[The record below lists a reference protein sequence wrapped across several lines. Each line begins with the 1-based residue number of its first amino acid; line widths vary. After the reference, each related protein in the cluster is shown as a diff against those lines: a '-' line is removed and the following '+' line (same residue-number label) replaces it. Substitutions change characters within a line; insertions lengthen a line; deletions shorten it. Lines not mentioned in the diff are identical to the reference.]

1 MKSDRFFFLYQNTA
15 ELNQIKFIIKLL
27 PQSGLQLYI
36 FCVDTQRLNL
46 KSISGLP
53 IKTIMIDDVIYS
65 KFLPE
70 QLKKAK
76 SLRTKLSS
84 LNINESD
91 TFVTQAL
98 YSLNNFILY
107 SFFKKKK
114 SRIISYSQNSIRFK
128 NNKFLNFSIYQ
139 SFKHSIYTF
148 LYSRKFIFFY
158 NVKGTIHDFV
168 FTRTLS
174 DIHVDF
180 GSSIKNEMIISSHV
194 LKFNKM
200 PFEAEVKRNRISNK
214 ILLLIRSQSSNE
226 IFGIS
231 EDTYLL
237 KIKQI
242 IKYLE
247 SKSFFVVVKNHPVS
261 KISLKDLM
269 GKLELNIDNVISS
282 NKDLESFLLAN
293 SKDFSY
299 FLTEDSSVALTLD
312 FLNLDYYTINELLQ
326 KGSSVYSKIFGLN
339 ILFNLN
345 EMTIKPKKKS
355 NYIRNKKLFNSYIQN
370 V

>member
-1 MKSDRFFFLYQNTA
+1 MKSLRFFFLYQNTT
-15 ELNQIKFIIKLL
+15 ELNLIKFIIKLL
-27 PQSGLQLYI
+27 PQSGIQSYV
-36 FCVDTQRLNL
+36 FCPDSPRLNL
-46 KSISGLP
+46 KSISSLQL
-53 IKTIMIDDVIYS
+53 KTIIIDDILYS

-70 QLKKAK
+70 QLKKARSLK
-76 SLRTKLSS
+76 SKLSS

-91 TFVTQAL
+91 TFVTQPI

-114 SRIISYSQNSIRFK
+114 SHIISYALNSISFK
-128 NNKFLNFSIYQ
+128 NNNFLKFSFFQ

-158 NVKGTIHDFV
+158 NVKSTIHDFV
-168 FTRTLS
+168 FTRTVS
-174 DIHVDF
+174 DIHIDL
-180 GSSIKNEMIISSHV
+180 GSSIKNEMITSNHT
-194 LKFNKM
+194 LKFNNTLLEDQQEK
-200 PFEAEVKRNRISNK
+200 ISNK

-237 KIKQI
+237 KVKQI

-247 SKSFFVVVKNHPVS
+247 SKSFSVVIKNHPSSSILLEDLIS
-261 KISLKDLM
+261 KLD
-269 GKLELNIDNVISS
+269 LNIENCIDS
-282 NKDLESFLLAN
+282 NEDLESFLLAN
-293 SKDFSY
+293 SKDFIY

-312 FLNLDYYTINELLQ
+312 FLNLNYYTINELLLE
-326 KGSSVYSKIFGLN
+326 GSSIYSKIYGLN
-339 ILFNLN
+339 ILLDLN
-345 EMTIKPKKKS
+345 EMTIKSKKKS
-355 NYIRNKKLFNSYIQN
+355 NYIFNKQLFNSYIYN

>member
-1 MKSDRFFFLYQNTA
+1 MKSVRFFFLYQNTA

-27 PQSGLQLYI
+27 PQSGLQLHI

-46 KSISGLP
+46 KSISSLP
-53 IKTIMIDDVIYS
+53 LKPIIIEDIVYS
-65 KFLPE
+65 KFFPK

-76 SLRTKLSS
+76 SLKSKLSS

-114 SRIISYSQNSIRFK
+114 SRIISYAQNSISFK

-174 DIHVDF
+174 DIHVDI
-180 GSSIKNEMIISSHV
+180 GSSIKNEMIISNYT
-194 LKFNKM
+194 LKFNNTLIEDQQEK
-200 PFEAEVKRNRISNK
+200 ISNK

-247 SKSFFVVVKNHPVS
+247 SKSFFVVVKNHPSSSIPLEDLIS
-261 KISLKDLM
+261 KLD
-269 GKLELNIDNVISS
+269 LNIDNCIDS
-282 NKDLESFLLAN
+282 NEDLESFLLTN
-293 SKDFSY
+293 SKDFIY
-299 FLTEDSSVALTLD
+299 FLTEDSNVALTLD
-312 FLNLDYYTINELLQ
+312 FLNLDYYTINELLLE
-326 KGSSVYSKIFGLN
+326 GSSIYSKIYGLN